1 MSQVMNHKDSSEY
14 PVSILYPTDP
24 VWVIHGHARWAGLGA
39 DVAWRAELKRS
50 PDVMTNLDG
59 TL

>member
-1 MSQVMNHKDSSEY
+1 MHFDALQDECARSVPLMSQVMNHKDSSEY

-39 DVAWRAELKRS
+39 DVA
-50 PDVMTNLDG
+50 
-59 TL
+59 